1 MKISYLVV
9 AAGLSLPLA
18 AQATMEWSD
27 MAFGFDKRAELRK
40 SWDDHEKRAV
50 TERNQARLQSNL
62 IQAKHLADAVKN
74 ADSRAQALIKEISG
88 GK

>member
-1 MKISYLVV
+1 MKLRNLVIL
-9 AAGLSLPLA
+9 AGLSLPLG

-27 MAFGFDKRAELRK
+27 MAFGFDKREELRK
-40 SWDDHEKRAV
+40 SWKDHEDRAM

-74 ADSRAQALIKEISG
+74 ADSRAQALIQELTKQ
-88 GK
+88 

>member
-40 SWDDHEKRAV
+40 SWEEHEKLAL

-62 IQAKHLADAVKN
+62 IQTKHLADAVKN

>member
-1 MKISYLVV
+1 MKLRHLLIAASFTLPLGVQ
-9 AAGLSLPLA
+9 AAG
-18 AQATMEWSD
+18 MEWSD

-40 SWDDHEKRAV
+40 SWKDHEDRAM

-74 ADSRAQALIKEISG
+74 ADSRAQALIQELTKQ
-88 GK
+88 